1 VFSTLNQ
8 RLIALAKSRTKPI
21 TCVECGQTFKPF
33 AGQEIVGWTDFLTPA
48 QCPAC
53 GHEVQLF
60 RDLTGRAGDIP
71 PPAVTPPQPD
81 ESRITR
87 RDISPAER
95 LYLLPASGN
104 NGFLVF
110 AVLWN
115 GILLLILGMLLFGDS
130 GTPRNSS
137 GTLLFLSP
145 LFMVGVVL
153 AYAAVRTKYAVHL
166 LFLGPE
172 FIRLQRQLFGRKKDH
187 QLSTRNVTGV
197 ELREFYQQNYQP
209 VHGIEI
215 AAGRKRIRFGSAM
228 APEEKHWLC
237 AEIRDFLRESG
248 RLPFSMEAAAH
259 PPEELASL
267 RPPAAATAQ
276 SRSGVTRENLGSA
289 GAIFHIPA
297 SGRWG
302 AWLFSALLATA
313 IGGVIIFLL
322 LNTLPRRPSGGG
334 PTDGIFIV
342 FSTVF
347 GIVHLVILLLI
358 AMLIVTFWRVA
369 LRQRYLRQQI
379 TVDRTELRLDESMFG
394 KRKSRAVPVGEITQL
409 DLQEIT
415 RVNHQPERA
424 IRVAT
429 GRQSFSFGLWLPEEE
444 KPPLLA
450 ELRQVASANGAR
462 IPQSAPPA

>member
-1 VFSTLNQ
+1 VFSTLNR
-8 RLIALAKSRTKPI
+8 RLIALAKSRTKAI
-21 TCVECGQTFKPF
+21 ACVECGQTFKPF

-48 QCPAC
+48 C
-53 GHEVQLF
+53 GHEVQLY
-60 RDLTGRAGDIP
+60 RDLTGRAGDLS
-71 PPAVTPPQPD
+71 PPAVTSPQPD

-87 RDISPAER
+87 RDISAAER
-95 LYLLPASGN
+95 LYLVPASGN

-130 GTPRNSS
+130 GTPRNPG

-172 FIRLQRQLFGRKKDH
+172 FIRLQRQLFGRKKDY

-215 AAGRKRIRFGSAM
+215 AAGRKRIRFGSAL
-228 APEEKHWLC
+228 APEEKQWLC

-248 RLPFSMEAAAH
+248 RLPFSMEAAAP

-267 RPPAAATAQ
+267 RPPAA
-276 SRSGVTRENLGSA
+276 RVTRENLGSD
-289 GAIFHIPA
+289 GAIFHIHA

-322 LNTLPRRPSGGG
+322 LNTLPRRPAGGG

-342 FSTVF
+342 FSMVF
-347 GIVHLVILLLI
+347 GIVHLFTLLLV
-358 AMLIVTFWRVA
+358 AVLIGTFWRVA

-379 TVDRTELRLDESMFG
+379 TVDRTELRLDEAMFG
-394 KRKSRAVPVGEITQL
+394 KRKSRAVPVGEIKRL

-415 RVNHQPERA
+415 RINHQPERA

-429 GRQSFSFGLWLPEEE
+429 ARQSFWFGLWLPEEE
-444 KPPLLA
+444 KQPLLA
-450 ELRQVASANGAR
+450 ELRQIASANGAR